1 MKTMK
6 TNTVQLI
13 IAGIVVVLVAV
24 CATFAWYAVGSFSKV
39 SHITANMESPST
51 EAGIESGI
59 SEIQI
64 YDPENSRWNTYDGEI
79 PLSFVPGQSYS
90 FKVLFKA
97 DIVQTAFLRL
107 TGFEETA
114 LLDLLQYRVK
124 FTESSEE
131 NYKGFTVNTQGEKP
145 YAELL
150 QKPVS
155 ELQDQGNS
163 TYVVYYDLILPGEVE
178 SEGFDLS
185 FHAIVELIFA

>member
-13 IAGIVVVLVAV
+13 IAGVVVVLVAV
-24 CATFAWYAVGSFSKV
+24 CATFAWYAAGSFSKV
-39 SHITANMESPST
+39 SHIGAKMESPST

-97 DIVQTAFLRL
+97 DVTQTAFLRM
-107 TGFEETA
+107 TGFENTA
-114 LLDLLQYRVK
+114 LLDLLQYKIK
-124 FTESSEE
+124 FSEDESAELQS
-131 NYKGFTVNTQGEKP
+131 FAVNTQGEKP
-145 YAELL
+145 YTELL

-155 ELQDQGNS
+155 ELQQQGNS
-163 TYVVYYDLILPGEVE
+163 TYVVYYDIMLPGTVE

-185 FHAIVELIFA
+185 FHAIIELIFS